1 MTLEEL
7 LDLLEGV
14 KPAGNGYAA
23 ICPAHDDRNA
33 SLSVTE
39 GDERLLLHCHA
50 GCDPDDILSKLG
62 KDWRDIVYNAGPDYS
77 QPEAVYDYTNES
89 GEVLFQA
96 VRFPGKQFR
105 QRHYAPEDVAAR
117 ADGYVWNLD
126 GVRRVLYRLPEVIA
140 AVAEARTVYVVE
152 GEKDVESLRE
162 HGKTATCNPMGAG
175 KWREE
180 YTEQLRGAKVIILI
194 DKDDPGRSHAEQVR
208 SALAG
213 IAANVFVYQ
222 SKVGKDISDHL
233 AAGLDFTDLQ
243 PVKPR
248 VRRGVLTAVELGER
262 MLENL
267 TLTQDQSPGF
277 VLPVVPLIFRP
288 GRMYAVGGYTGDG
301 KSTLG
306 VQATRLWCERET
318 HVTYFTLEMSE
329 LDLSNVLLAHK
340 GIPLRVL
347 EEPWQIP
354 GSQWAK
360 LYTEG
365 VEEIQ
370 SWNLD
375 IIFESS
381 GMTADRITEIVRD
394 RESDIVVVDHIHR
407 LAWGGERRKFEE
419 ELNKLTNIAL
429 ELNVVLVLL
438 CQLREPRMYGKD
450 IVQYPRPNL
459 QSFRESGVIGQDASM
474 ALSIWRQRDS
484 DGLRYTGYTEVIL
497 LKNRHVTTDQ
507 DEAGKSWFVNYD
519 KTTRTITSGN
529 PPQEDV

>member
-7 LDLLEGV
+7 LDLLEDV
-14 KPAGNGYAA
+14 KPAGNGYVA

-33 SLSVTE
+33 SLSITE

-50 GCDPDDILSKLG
+50 GCDADDVLAAIG
-62 KDWRDIVYNAGPDYS
+62 KDWTDIVYRKAVNYS
-77 QPEAVYDYTNES
+77 EPEAIYDYVDEE
-89 GEVLFQA
+89 GHVLFQA
-96 VRFPGKQFR
+96 VRLPGKQFR
-105 QRHYAPEDVAAR
+105 QRHYAPEDPAAKP
-117 ADGYVWNLD
+117 DGYVWNLD
-126 GVRRVLYRLPEVIA
+126 GVRRVLYNLPEVLQAIR
-140 AVAEARTVYVVE
+140 EGKTIYVVE
-152 GEKDVESLRE
+152 GEKDVESLRAR
-162 HGKTATCNPMGAG
+162 GRVATCNPMGAG

-180 YTEQLRGAKVIILI
+180 YTEQLRGACVVILI
-194 DKDDPGRSHAEQVR
+194 DKDDPGRQHAETVR
-208 SALAG
+208 AALAP
-213 IAANVFVYQ
+213 VTKSLWVYQ
-222 SKVGKDISDHL
+222 AKVGKDISDHF
-233 AAGLDFTDLQ
+233 AAGLDFVDLQ
-243 PVKPR
+243 PVRPR

-267 TLTQDQSPGF
+267 TMTQDQSPGYT
-277 VLPVVPLIFRP
+277 LPVIPLTFRP
-288 GRMYAVGGYTGDG
+288 SRMYAIGGYTGDG
-301 KSTLG
+301 KSTFG
-306 VQATRLWCERET
+306 VQATRLWCERER

-340 GIPLRVL
+340 GIPLSVL
-347 EEPWQIP
+347 EEPWRIP
-354 GSQWAK
+354 GSKWAAIHRA
-360 LYTEG
+360 G

-375 IIFESS
+375 IVFESS

-450 IVQYPRPNL
+450 IVHYPRPNL

-484 DGLRYTGYTEVIL
+484 DGLRYTGVTEAIL
-497 LKNRHVTTDQ
+497 LKNRHVTSPQ

-519 KTTRTITSGN
+519 RETRTITN
-529 PPQEDV
+529 LPQEGT